1 MLYEPMKRTVF
12 AAIVLGLLL
21 LPVLGDRVQAGGTLA
36 DTLSP
41 LPLLRGAPITA
52 ESVED
57 RVVLVAFFASWCPP
71 CKYEFPHLNTVQK
84 AYGDRGLQIIAV
96 NVFETHDGLS
106 TPAKLQAFLE
116 EMTPSFPIL
125 KGDAQTRRVFGDL
138 DRIPTMFLF
147 DREGAP
153 KFIFRHAPNAE
164 KTHLSE
170 AELREQIEPL
180 L

>member
-1 MLYEPMKRTVF
+1 MLYGPMKRTIF
-12 AAIVLGLLL
+12 AAIAACLLL
-21 LPVLGDRVQAGGTLA
+21 QLAMSQPARASDTLA
-36 DTLSP
+36 DALSP
-41 LPLLRGAPITA
+41 LAVLRGAPVSA
-52 ESVED
+52 ETLEN

-71 CKYEFPHLNTVQK
+71 CKYEFPHLNTVQE
-84 AYGDRGLQIIAV
+84 AYRERGLQIVAV

-106 TPAKLQAFLE
+106 TPAKLQAFFDD
-116 EMTPSFPIL
+116 MAPAFPIL
-125 KGDAQTRRVFGDL
+125 KGDAETRRVFGDL

-147 DREGAP
+147 DRDDAL
-153 KFIFRHAPNAE
+153 KFVFRHAPNAE